1 MRLDALFG
9 YIVERLPELWLRTGE
24 HLMLTGCSTL
34 AAMSIGIPVGI
45 LLSRTTWLRGPV
57 MGVIGILQTIPS
69 LAMLVF
75 LLALLEKIGAMPAL
89 IALTLY
95 ALLPIVRNTLTGLE
109 GVSAEIMEA
118 ASGIGQNI
126 DAGTRY
132 LKQLIDKYDGNIKLA
147 LAAYN
152 AGPGTV
158 HRYKGIPPY
167 QETRRYIQK
176 VMAYYNGW
184 KSEKDV

>member
-69 LAMLVF
+69 RLAMLVF
-75 LLALLEKIGAMPAL
+75 LLALLKKIGVLPAL

-95 ALLPIVRNTLTGLE
+95 TLPFFLNIVPNIQSIVLLQI
-109 GVSAEIMEA
+109 SYK
-118 ASGIGQNI
+118 NI
-126 DAGTRY
+126 SIR
-132 LKQLIDKYDGNIKLA
+132 
-147 LAAYN
+147 
-152 AGPGTV
+152 
-158 HRYKGIPPY
+158 
-167 QETRRYIQK
+167 
-176 VMAYYNGW
+176 
-184 KSEKDV
+184 

>member
-75 LLALLEKIGAMPAL
+75 LLALLNKIGVLPAL
-89 IALTLY
+89 IALSASCLH
-95 ALLPIVRNTLTGLE
+95 LLPLPSMPCFRLPETLSRGLRK
-109 GVSAEIMEA
+109 S
-118 ASGIGQNI
+118 
-126 DAGTRY
+126 
-132 LKQLIDKYDGNIKLA
+132 
-147 LAAYN
+147 
-152 AGPGTV
+152 
-158 HRYKGIPPY
+158 PP
-167 QETRRYIQK
+167 R
-176 VMAYYNGW
+176 
-184 KSEKDV
+184 